1 MADYTVRFLGDD
13 SQLSGTLKNI
23 KGELNSTGQASSKL
37 DQIQQRFNK
46 IINSSAPLKK
56 QLRELTAIMA
66 KMNLDNMI
74 DNDLFVTMTAKA
86 AEMKDALGDASQA
99 IRLMSSDT
107 AKLDAT
113 IEGFQV
119 LAGAAG
125 VVTGVMGILGTE
137 NERLQQAML
146 KVQSVISVMNGVQQ
160 IANALN
166 KDSILM
172 LRLKALQQEINNA
185 LTATSTS
192 ETAKNTA
199 STIVNTVA
207 GVANT
212 AATKKGTIA
221 QKAWNVTKAI
231 SKALL
236 GDFTGLLIVGAGALL
251 TYALATGDS
260 TEETDKQA
268 EATKKAAAANDDYII
283 KARAIKQL
291 NDDITKALSE
301 VTSSVA
307 KEKNQINALT
317 SIIHSNTATLDQKKR
332 AINELCSI
340 IPSYTATIDDEG
352 TVHDN
357 ATTAIEDHINA
368 LDDLQR
374 AMAAYKTGE
383 KIQQALA
390 DASFKKYQA
399 DQEVKETQGK
409 VGRTKKKLGKLYSTT
424 PPPLSGNPTHDAQ
437 RRTPQRIQNEKQ
449 AEVERKS
456 LKVQKKALES
466 AEKKQKIADEELKV
480 AQKASNVYDKWKITQ
495 GSSKARSAVAE
506 SNGDFNKAADIV
518 FNRNNP
524 KPTTGGRNKTGGRT
538 TGGRVNKTTP
548 VNTVET
554 PSEQLQKAIN
564 EANNKVKFLK
574 LQLDNN
580 IINQEQYNSKYLE
593 VQKTLLSAYEKNAE
607 ATGKISE
614 AYKKQLDTVN
624 KLIQEEE
631 KNKYNNLKENISA
644 EYTKLAQDRNK
655 GLISETEYQDKLLDL
670 NEDYASALKDYVDK
684 FPEAKKALETIVK
697 ESNKIKVSD
706 KINEITKPSTKSV
719 SLAERYKTYTPKEQ
733 RQNKIDTNVS
743 RYDELSGQISQLKEL
758 QNQVGKNTEAWQQY
772 AKAIKGIESEQ
783 SKIVNETDQ
792 LVNDSKYEDIID
804 KVKKYKKELISV
816 SYSSLKSG
824 LSDINNI
831 YSSFANLSDNL
842 DRANNG
848 FEKFMVIMNSA
859 FSVIDSVVGIIN
871 GVSSVISIIQG
882 IAGANNALSVSSAAT
897 AGALGSQ
904 TASIV
909 AQEAAGA
916 AKIASDTA
924 QIATTKALTAAL
936 LEQAAAGFF
945 AAHAYIPFAGFG
957 IGAGFA
963 SSAAA
968 LVKSLGAAALLA
980 DGGIIEGSSY
990 HGDRIIAG
998 LNAGEMVLNRKQQA
1012 NLFRALDNGI
1022 SSNVG
1027 GGKVEFEIKGSTL
1040 KGVLKNYDNKM
1051 NKVR

>member
-37 DQIQQRFNK
+37 DQIQQRFNR

-56 QLRELTAIMA
+56 QLRDLTALMA
-66 KMNLDNMI
+66 KMNLDNMV
-74 DNDLFVTMTAKA
+74 DNDVFVTMTAKA

-125 VVTGVMGILGTE
+125 VVTGVMGTLGTE

-199 STIVNTVA
+199 STIVNTAA
-207 GVANT
+207 GVANNS
-212 AATKKGTIA
+212 ATKKGTIA

-236 GDFTGLLIVGAGALL
+236 GDFTGLLIVGAGTLL
-251 TYALATGDS
+251 TYALATGTS

-268 EATKKAAAANDDYII
+268 EATKKAKEATDEFAKAVANGSS
-283 KARAIKQL
+283 KQIAQIETL
-291 NDDITKALSE
+291 T
-301 VTSSVA
+301 TQYSS
-307 KEKNQINALT
+307 LHT
-317 SIIHSNTATLDQKKR
+317 
-332 AINELCSI
+332 
-340 IPSYTATIDDEG
+340 
-352 TVHDN
+352 
-357 ATTAIEDHINA
+357 
-368 LDDLQR
+368 
-374 AMAAYKTGE
+374 
-383 KIQQALA
+383 
-390 DASFKKYQA
+390 
-399 DQEVKETQGK
+399 
-409 VGRTKKKLGKLYSTT
+409 
-424 PPPLSGNPTHDAQ
+424 
-437 RRTPQRIQNEKQ
+437 
-449 AEVERKS
+449 EVERNDFINKHRKEIENLVGATDDLRGSWDKFVKDKDKIVAALTEIAIANAYQAQIEKVVSEYIEKRYKMTSGQVHYRKWEQGDVVSEDKVKELGLVEGVDYRKGGMNWRGEKLNLLEAPGVERANSFEIAKSRKGLQNAVDALDKGIQARVSGMVVEMQNHQDKAKS
-456 LKVQKKALES
+456 LYPKLP
-466 AEKKQKIADEELKV
+466 
-480 AQKASNVYDKWKITQ
+480 SN
-495 GSSKARSAVAE
+495 
-506 SNGDFNKAADIV
+506 
-518 FNRNNP
+518 NN
-524 KPTTGGRNKTGGRT
+524 TTTGGGRTGGRNRT
-538 TGGRVNKTTP
+538 SGTNKTTP

-554 PSEQLQKAIN
+554 PSEKLQKAIN
-564 EANNKVKFLK
+564 EADNKVKFLQ

-593 VQKTLLSAYEKNAE
+593 VQKTLLSAYEQNAQ

-670 NEDYASALKDYVDK
+670 NETYASALKDYVDTI
-684 FPEAKKALETIVK
+684 PEAKKALETIVK

-706 KINEITKPSTKSV
+706 KINKITKPYTKSV

-772 AKAIKGIESEQ
+772 AEAIKGIESEQ
-783 SKIVNETDQ
+783 SKIVNETDS
-792 LVNDSKYEDIID
+792 LVNDSKYEDLID
-804 KVKKYKKELISV
+804 QVKKYKKELISV

-831 YSSFANLSDNL
+831 YSSFADLSDNL

-897 AGALGSQ
+897 AGALGAQ

-916 AKIASDTA
+916 TKMASDVA

-980 DGGIIEGSSY
+980 DGGVVGGNSY
-990 HGDRIIAG
+990 HGDTIIAG

-1022 SSNVG
+1022 SSNAG

>member
-37 DQIQQRFNK
+37 DQIQQRFNR

-56 QLRELTAIMA
+56 QLRDLTALMA
-66 KMNLDNMI
+66 KMNLDNMV
-74 DNDLFVTMTAKA
+74 DNDVFVTMTAKA

-119 LAGAAG
+119 LAGAVG
-125 VVTGVMGILGTE
+125 VVTGVMGTLGTE

-172 LRLKALQQEINNA
+172 LRLKQLWQTANNA
-185 LTATSTS
+185 ATIKSTA
-192 ETAKNTA
+192 ETVKNTA
-199 STIVNTVA
+199 ATTANTVA
-207 GVANT
+207 GVANNT
-212 AATKKGTIA
+212 ATKIGTVT
-221 QKAWNVTKAI
+221 QNAWNVAKAVA
-231 SKALL
+231 KALV
-236 GDFTGLLIVGAGALL
+236 GDFTGLLLVGAGTLL
-251 TYALATGDS
+251 TYALATGTS

-268 EATKKAAAANDDYII
+268 KATKKAKEATDEFAKAVANGSS
-283 KARAIKQL
+283 KQIAQIETL
-291 NDDITKALSE
+291 T
-301 VTSSVA
+301 TQYSS
-307 KEKNQINALT
+307 LHT
-317 SIIHSNTATLDQKKR
+317 
-332 AINELCSI
+332 
-340 IPSYTATIDDEG
+340 
-352 TVHDN
+352 
-357 ATTAIEDHINA
+357 
-368 LDDLQR
+368 
-374 AMAAYKTGE
+374 
-383 KIQQALA
+383 
-390 DASFKKYQA
+390 
-399 DQEVKETQGK
+399 
-409 VGRTKKKLGKLYSTT
+409 
-424 PPPLSGNPTHDAQ
+424 
-437 RRTPQRIQNEKQ
+437 
-449 AEVERKS
+449 EVERNDFINKHRKEIENLVGATDDLRGSWDKFVKNKDRIIEALTEIAIANAYQAQIEKVVSEYIEKRYKMTSGQVHYREWKQGDVVSEDKVKELGLVEGVDYRKGGMNWRGEKLNLLEAPGVERANSFEIAKSRKGIQNAVDALDKGIQARVSGMVVEMQNHQNKAKS
-456 LKVQKKALES
+456 LYPKLP
-466 AEKKQKIADEELKV
+466 
-480 AQKASNVYDKWKITQ
+480 SN
-495 GSSKARSAVAE
+495 
-506 SNGDFNKAADIV
+506 
-518 FNRNNP
+518 NN
-524 KPTTGGRNKTGGRT
+524 TTTGGGRTGGRNRT
-538 TGGRVNKTTP
+538 SGTNKTTT
-548 VNTVET
+548 VDTVET
-554 PSEQLQKAIN
+554 PSEKLQKAIN
-564 EANNKVKFLK
+564 EADNKVKFLQ

-593 VQKTLLSAYEKNAE
+593 VQKTLLSAYEQNAQ

-631 KNKYNNLKENISA
+631 KNKYNNLNENISA

-670 NEDYASALKDYVDK
+670 NETYASALKDYVDK

-706 KINEITKPSTKSV
+706 KINEITKPYTKSV
-719 SLAERYKTYTPKEQ
+719 SLADRYKTPTQKEL
-733 RQNKIDTNVS
+733 RQSKIDTNVS

-772 AKAIKGIESEQ
+772 AEAIKGIESEQ
-783 SKIVNETDQ
+783 SKIVNETDS
-792 LVNDSKYEDIID
+792 LVNDSKYEDLID
-804 KVKKYKKELISV
+804 QVKKYKKELISV

-831 YSSFANLSDNL
+831 YSSFADLSDNL

-882 IAGANNALSVSSAAT
+882 ITGANNALSVSSAAT
-897 AGALGSQ
+897 AGALGAQ

-916 AKIASDTA
+916 TKMASDVA

-980 DGGIIEGSSY
+980 DGGVVGGNSY
-990 HGDRIIAG
+990 HGDTIIAG

-1022 SSNVG
+1022 SSNAG

>member
-23 KGELNSTGQASSKL
+23 KGELNSTGQASSQL
-37 DQIQQRFNK
+37 DQIQQRFNR

-56 QLRELTAIMA
+56 QLRDLTALMA

-74 DNDLFVTMTAKA
+74 DNDVFVTMTAKA

-119 LAGAAG
+119 LAGVAG
-125 VVTGVMGILGTE
+125 VVTGVMGTLGTE

-172 LRLKALQQEINNA
+172 LRLKALQQKINNE

-199 STIVNTVA
+199 STTVNTA
-207 GVANT
+207 ASVANNV
-212 AATKKGTIA
+212 ATKKGTIA

-251 TYALATGDS
+251 TYALTTGDS
-260 TEETDKQA
+260 TKETDKQA
-268 EATKKAAAANDDYII
+268 EATK
-283 KARAIKQL
+283 R
-291 NDDITKALSE
+291 
-301 VTSSVA
+301 A
-307 KEKNQINALT
+307 KEATDEFAKTVANGSSKQIAQIETLT
-317 SIIHSNTATLDQKKR
+317 TQYSNLHT
-332 AINELCSI
+332 
-340 IPSYTATIDDEG
+340 
-352 TVHDN
+352 
-357 ATTAIEDHINA
+357 
-368 LDDLQR
+368 
-374 AMAAYKTGE
+374 
-383 KIQQALA
+383 
-390 DASFKKYQA
+390 
-399 DQEVKETQGK
+399 
-409 VGRTKKKLGKLYSTT
+409 
-424 PPPLSGNPTHDAQ
+424 
-437 RRTPQRIQNEKQ
+437 
-449 AEVERKS
+449 EVERDDFINKHRKEIENLVGATDDLKGSWENFVKYKDKIVEALTEIAIANAYQAQIEKVVSEYIEKRYKMLNGKVHYREWKQGDVVSDEKVKELGLVEGVDYRKGGMNWRGERLNLLEASGVGRANSFEIAKS
-456 LKVQKKALES
+456 RKGRQNAVDALDKGIQARVRGMVHEM
-466 AEKKQKIADEELKV
+466 QTHQNNADSIYSTIPL
-480 AQKASNVYDKWKITQ
+480 
-495 GSSKARSAVAE
+495 
-506 SNGDFNKAADIV
+506 
-518 FNRNNP
+518 NNNT
-524 KPTTGGRNKTGGRT
+524 TTGGGRT
-538 TGGRVNKTTP
+538 GGGRVNKTGRKNKTTT

-554 PSEQLQKAIN
+554 PSKQLQAAIN
-564 EANNKVKFLK
+564 EANNKVKFLQ

-593 VQKTLLSAYEKNAE
+593 VQKTLLSAYEKNAQ

-614 AYKKQLDTVN
+614 GYKKQLDLVNTTTN
-624 KLIQEEE
+624 KLEQQEER
-631 KNKYNNLKENISA
+631 KKYINLDENISA
-644 EYTKLAQDRNK
+644 EYTRLAQDRNK
-655 GLISETEYQDKLLDL
+655 GLISETEYQNKLLDL
-670 NEDYASALKDYVDK
+670 YETYASSLKDYVDTI
-684 FPEAKKALETIVK
+684 PEAKEALESITKKI
-697 ESNKIKVSD
+697 NKIEVSS
-706 KINEITKPSTKSV
+706 KINEITKPNTKSV

-743 RYDELSGQISQLKEL
+743 RYDELSDQISQLKEL
-758 QNQVGKNTEAWQQY
+758 QNQVGKNTEAWQKY
-772 AKAIKGIESEQ
+772 AEAIKGIESEQ
-783 SKIVNETDQ
+783 SKIVHETDS
-792 LVNDSKYEDIID
+792 LVNDSKYEDLID
-804 KVKKYKKELISV
+804 QVKKYKKELISV
-816 SYSSLKSG
+816 SYSSLKNG

-882 IAGANNALSVSSAAT
+882 ITGANNALSVSSAAT
-897 AGALGSQ
+897 AGALGAQ

-916 AKIASDTA
+916 TKMASDVA

-968 LVKSLGAAALLA
+968 LVKSLGAATLLA

-990 HGDRIIAG
+990 HGDRIVAG

-1022 SSNVG
+1022 ASNAG

>member
-1 MADYTVRFLGDD
+1 MKDYVVNITGKDN
-13 SQLSGTLKNI
+13 LSATLKGI
-23 KGELNSTGQASSKL
+23 KQELKNVAGSATAIDDIRMKFEQVTNSSKPLKTQLRQLKDLMGQMKSKGLDSTYAEDFKQIEAAAGKTRKQMNQVNKAIGRAASLTPVL
-37 DQIQQRFNK
+37 DQMGTAFNG
-46 IINSSAPLKK
+46 L
-56 QLRELTAIMA
+56 
-66 KMNLDNMI
+66 
-74 DNDLFVTMTAKA
+74 
-86 AEMKDALGDASQA
+86 
-99 IRLMSSDT
+99 
-107 AKLDAT
+107 
-113 IEGFQV
+113 
-119 LAGAAG
+119 GAAANIASG
-125 VVTGVMGILGTE
+125 AMGLFGSE
-137 NERLQQAML
+137 NEDAQKVML
-146 KVQSVISVMNGVQQ
+146 KVQSIVAAGMGFSQLIP
-160 IANALN
+160 A
-166 KDSILM
+166 
-172 LRLKALQQEINNA
+172 LKAAKMAQLGFNRVLKNNPY
-185 LTATSTS
+185 
-192 ETAKNTA
+192 
-199 STIVNTVA
+199 I
-207 GVANT
+207 
-212 AATKKGTIA
+212 I
-221 QKAWNVTKAI
+221 AI
-231 SKALL
+231 SA
-236 GDFTGLLIVGAGALL
+236 II
-251 TYALATGDS
+251 ALATAIYKVVS
-260 TEETDKQA
+260 
-268 EATKKAAAANDDYII
+268 ATNKAAAANDDYII
-283 KARAIKQL
+283 KAKATKQL
-291 NDDITKALSE
+291 NDDITKAHSE

-332 AINELCSI
+332 AINELRSI
-340 IPSYTATIDDEG
+340 IPSYNATIDAEG

-374 AMAAYKTGE
+374 AMTAYKTGE
-383 KIQQALA
+383 KIQQALS
-390 DASFKKYQA
+390 DASFKKYNA

-409 VGRTKKKLGKLYSTT
+409 VGRTKKKLKGLYSTT
-424 PPPLSGNPTHDAQ
+424 PPPLSGNPTYDAK

-449 AEVERKS
+449 AEIERES

-466 AEKKQKIADEELKV
+466 AENKQKIAEQELKV
-480 AQKASNVYDKWKITQ
+480 AQKASNRYNNWKTTQ
-495 GSSKARSAVAE
+495 GSIKAQVAVANN
-506 SNGDFNKAADIV
+506 NGDFNAAANEY
-518 FNRNNP
+518 FKRPNKN
-524 KPTTGGRNKTGGRT
+524 KPTTGGGRT
-538 TGGRVNKTTP
+538 GGGRVNKTTP

-564 EANNKVKFLK
+564 EADNKVKFLK
-574 LQLDNN
+574 LQLDHN

-593 VQKTLLSAYEKNAE
+593 VQKNLLGAYEKHAQS
-607 ATGKISE
+607 TGKISD
-614 AYKKQLDTVN
+614 AYKKQFDLVNTETN
-624 KLIQEEE
+624 KLEQQEE

-655 GLISETEYQDKLLDL
+655 GLISETEYQNKLLDL
-670 NEDYASALKDYVDK
+670 NETYASSLKEYVDTI
-684 FPEAKKALETIVK
+684 PEAKEALETIVK

-772 AKAIKGIESEQ
+772 AAAIKGIESEQ
-783 SKIVNETDQ
+783 SKIANETDS
-792 LVNDSKYEDIID
+792 LVNDSKYEDLID
-804 KVKKYKKELISV
+804 QVKKYKKELISV

-897 AGALGSQ
+897 AGALGAQ
-904 TASIV
+904 TASII
-909 AQEAAGA
+909 AQETAGA
-916 AKIASDTA
+916 TKMASDVA

-968 LVKSLGAAALLA
+968 LVKSLGAATLLA
-980 DGGIIEGSSY
+980 DGGVVGGNSY
-990 HGDRIIAG
+990 HGDTIIAG

-1027 GGKVEFEIKGSTL
+1027 GKVEFEIKGSTL

>member
-1 MADYTVRFLGDD
+1 MKDYIVNITGKDN
-13 SQLSGTLKNI
+13 LSATLKGI
-23 KGELNSTGQASSKL
+23 KQELKNVAGSATAIDDIRRKFEQVTNSSKPLKTQLRQLKDLMGQMKSKGLDSTYAEDFKQIEAAAGKTRKQMNQVNKAIGRAASLTPVL
-37 DQIQQRFNK
+37 DQMGVAFNG
-46 IINSSAPLKK
+46 L
-56 QLRELTAIMA
+56 
-66 KMNLDNMI
+66 
-74 DNDLFVTMTAKA
+74 
-86 AEMKDALGDASQA
+86 
-99 IRLMSSDT
+99 
-107 AKLDAT
+107 
-113 IEGFQV
+113 
-119 LAGAAG
+119 GAAANIASG
-125 VVTGVMGILGTE
+125 AMGLFGSE
-137 NERLQQAML
+137 NEDAQKAML
-146 KVQSVISVMNGVQQ
+146 KVQSIVAAGMGFSQLIP
-160 IANALN
+160 A
-166 KDSILM
+166 
-172 LRLKALQQEINNA
+172 LKAAKMAQLGFNRVLKNNPY
-185 LTATSTS
+185 
-192 ETAKNTA
+192 
-199 STIVNTVA
+199 I
-207 GVANT
+207 
-212 AATKKGTIA
+212 I
-221 QKAWNVTKAI
+221 AI
-231 SKALL
+231 SA
-236 GDFTGLLIVGAGALL
+236 II
-251 TYALATGDS
+251 ALATAIYKVVS
-260 TEETDKQA
+260 
-268 EATKKAAAANDDYII
+268 ATNKAAAANDDYII
-283 KARAIKQL
+283 KARATKQL
-291 NDDITKALSE
+291 NDDITKAHSE

-332 AINELCSI
+332 AINELRSI
-340 IPSYTATIDDEG
+340 IPSYNATINAEG

-357 ATTAIEDHINA
+357 ATTSIEDHIRA

-424 PPPLSGNPTHDAQ
+424 PPPLSGNPTYDAQ
-437 RRTPQRIQNEKQ
+437 RRTPKRIKNEKQ
-449 AEVERKS
+449 AVVERES

-466 AEKKQKIADEELKV
+466 AENKQKIAEEELKV
-480 AQKASNVYDKWKITQ
+480 AQKASNRYDKWKKTQ
-495 GSSKARSAVAE
+495 GSPKAQFAVAE
-506 SNGDFNKAADIV
+506 SGGDFNKASDIV
-518 FNRNNP
+518 FDRTSTT
-524 KPTTGGRNKTGGRT
+524 KPTTGGGRT

-554 PSEQLQKAIN
+554 PSKQLQAAIN
-564 EANNKVKFLK
+564 AANNKVKFLQ

-580 IINQEQYNSKYLE
+580 IINQKQYNSEYLE
-593 VQKTLLSAYEKNAE
+593 VQKTLLSAYEQNAQ

-631 KNKYNNLKENISA
+631 KNKYNNLNENISA

-655 GLISETEYQDKLLDL
+655 GLISETEYQNKLLDL
-670 NEDYASALKDYVDK
+670 YETYASSLKEYVDTI
-684 FPEAKKALETIVK
+684 PAAKEALERITKKI
-697 ESNKIKVSD
+697 NKIEVSS
-706 KINEITKPSTKSV
+706 KINEITKPYTKSV

-772 AKAIKGIESEQ
+772 AEAIKGIESEQ
-783 SKIVNETDQ
+783 SKIVNETDS
-792 LVNDSKYEDIID
+792 LVNDSKYEDLID
-804 KVKKYKKELISV
+804 QVKKYKKELISV

-831 YSSFANLSDNL
+831 YSSFADLSDNL

-882 IAGANNALSVSSAAT
+882 ITGANNALSVSSAAT
-897 AGALGSQ
+897 AGALGAQ

-916 AKIASDTA
+916 TKMASDVA

-980 DGGIIEGSSY
+980 DGGVVGGNSY
-990 HGDRIIAG
+990 HGDTIIAG

-1022 SSNVG
+1022 ASNAG

>member
-37 DQIQQRFNK
+37 DQIQQRFNR

-56 QLRELTAIMA
+56 QLRDLTALMA
-66 KMNLDNMI
+66 KMNLDNMV
-74 DNDLFVTMTAKA
+74 DNDVFVTMTAKA

-125 VVTGVMGILGTE
+125 VVTGVMGTLGTE

-160 IANALN
+160 IANSLN

-172 LRLKALQQEINNA
+172 LRLKQLWQTANNA
-185 LTATSTS
+185 ATIKSTA
-192 ETAKNTA
+192 ETVKNTA
-199 STIVNTVA
+199 ATTANTVA
-207 GVANT
+207 GVANNT
-212 AATKKGTIA
+212 ATKIGTVT
-221 QKAWNVTKAI
+221 QNAWNVAKAVA
-231 SKALL
+231 KALV
-236 GDFTGLLIVGAGALL
+236 GDFTGLLLVGAGTLL
-251 TYALATGDS
+251 TYALATGTS

-268 EATKKAAAANDDYII
+268 EATKKAKEATDEFAKAVANGSSKQI
-283 KARAIKQL
+283 ARIE
-291 NDDITKALSE
+291 T
-301 VTSSVA
+301 
-307 KEKNQINALT
+307 LT
-317 SIIHSNTATLDQKKR
+317 TQYSNLHT
-332 AINELCSI
+332 
-340 IPSYTATIDDEG
+340 
-352 TVHDN
+352 
-357 ATTAIEDHINA
+357 
-368 LDDLQR
+368 
-374 AMAAYKTGE
+374 
-383 KIQQALA
+383 
-390 DASFKKYQA
+390 
-399 DQEVKETQGK
+399 
-409 VGRTKKKLGKLYSTT
+409 
-424 PPPLSGNPTHDAQ
+424 
-437 RRTPQRIQNEKQ
+437 
-449 AEVERKS
+449 EVERNDFINKHRKEIENLVGATDDLRGSWDKFVKDKDKIVAALTEIAIANAYQAQIEKVVSEYIEKRYKMTSGQVHYRKWEQGDVVSEDKVKELGLVEGVDYKKGGMNWRGEKLNLLEAPGVARANSFEIAKS
-456 LKVQKKALES
+456 RKGLQNAVDALDKGIQARVNGLVVEMQKHQDNADSLYP
-466 AEKKQKIADEELKV
+466 KIP
-480 AQKASNVYDKWKITQ
+480 SN
-495 GSSKARSAVAE
+495 
-506 SNGDFNKAADIV
+506 
-518 FNRNNP
+518 NN
-524 KPTTGGRNKTGGRT
+524 TTTGGGRTGGRNRT
-538 TGGRVNKTTP
+538 SGTNKTTT
-548 VNTVET
+548 VYTVET
-554 PSEQLQKAIN
+554 PSEKLQKAIN
-564 EANNKVKFLK
+564 EADNKVKFLQ

-593 VQKTLLSAYEKNAE
+593 VQKTLLSAYEQNAQ

-614 AYKKQLDTVN
+614 GYKKQLDLVNTATN
-624 KLIQEEE
+624 KLEQQEER
-631 KNKYNNLKENISA
+631 KKYTNLDENISA

-670 NEDYASALKDYVDK
+670 NEIYASALKDYVDTI
-684 FPEAKKALETIVK
+684 PEAKKALETIVK

-706 KINEITKPSTKSV
+706 KINKITKPSTKSV

-772 AKAIKGIESEQ
+772 AEAIKGIESEQ
-783 SKIVNETDQ
+783 SKIVNETDS
-792 LVNDSKYEDIID
+792 LVNDSKYEDLID
-804 KVKKYKKELISV
+804 QVKKYKKELISV

-831 YSSFANLSDNL
+831 YSSFADLSDNL

-897 AGALGSQ
+897 AGALGAQ

-916 AKIASDTA
+916 TKMASDVA

-980 DGGIIEGSSY
+980 DGGVVGGNSY
-990 HGDRIIAG
+990 HGDTIIAG

-1022 SSNVG
+1022 SSNAG

>member
-13 SQLSGTLKNI
+13 KQLSGTLKNI

-37 DQIQQRFNK
+37 DQIQQRFNR

-56 QLRELTAIMA
+56 QLRDLTALMA
-66 KMNLDNMI
+66 KMNLDNMV
-74 DNDLFVTMTAKA
+74 DNDVFVTMTAKA

-125 VVTGVMGILGTE
+125 VVTGVMGTLGTE

-199 STIVNTVA
+199 ATTANTVA
-207 GVANT
+207 GVANNT
-212 AATKKGTIA
+212 ATKKGTIA
-221 QKAWNVTKAI
+221 QKAWNVVKAI

-236 GDFTGLLIVGAGALL
+236 DDITGLLIIGTGNKLP
-251 TYALATGDS
+251 YGLATGTS

-268 EATKKAAAANDDYII
+268 EATKKAKEATDEFAKAVANGSS
-283 KARAIKQL
+283 KQIAQIETL
-291 NDDITKALSE
+291 T
-301 VTSSVA
+301 TQYSS
-307 KEKNQINALT
+307 LHT
-317 SIIHSNTATLDQKKR
+317 
-332 AINELCSI
+332 
-340 IPSYTATIDDEG
+340 
-352 TVHDN
+352 
-357 ATTAIEDHINA
+357 
-368 LDDLQR
+368 
-374 AMAAYKTGE
+374 
-383 KIQQALA
+383 
-390 DASFKKYQA
+390 
-399 DQEVKETQGK
+399 
-409 VGRTKKKLGKLYSTT
+409 
-424 PPPLSGNPTHDAQ
+424 
-437 RRTPQRIQNEKQ
+437 
-449 AEVERKS
+449 EVERNDFINKHRKEIENLVGATDDLRGSWDKFVKDKDKIVAALTEIAIANAYQAQIEKVVSEYIEKRYKMTSGQVHYRKWEQGDVVSEDKVKELGLIEGVDYRKGGMNWRGEKLNLLEAPGVERVNSSEIAKSRKGVQNAVDALDKGIQARVSGMVVEMQKHQDNAKS
-456 LKVQKKALES
+456 LYPR
-466 AEKKQKIADEELKV
+466 IP
-480 AQKASNVYDKWKITQ
+480 SN
-495 GSSKARSAVAE
+495 
-506 SNGDFNKAADIV
+506 
-518 FNRNNP
+518 NN
-524 KPTTGGRNKTGGRT
+524 TTTGGGRTGGRNRT
-538 TGGRVNKTTP
+538 SGTNKTTP

-554 PSEQLQKAIN
+554 PSEKLQKAIN
-564 EANNKVKFLK
+564 EADNKVKFLQ

-593 VQKTLLSAYEKNAE
+593 VQKTLLSAYEQNAQ

-614 AYKKQLDTVN
+614 AYKKQLDLVN
-624 KLIQEEE
+624 TTTNELEQYEER
-631 KNKYNNLKENISA
+631 KKYTNLDENISA

-655 GLISETEYQDKLLDL
+655 GLISETEYQNKLLDL
-670 NEDYASALKDYVDK
+670 NEIYASALKDYVDTI
-684 FPEAKKALETIVK
+684 PEAKKALETIVK

-706 KINEITKPSTKSV
+706 KINKITKPSTKSV

-772 AKAIKGIESEQ
+772 AEAIKGIESEQ
-783 SKIVNETDQ
+783 SKIVNETDS
-792 LVNDSKYEDIID
+792 LVNDSKYEDLID
-804 KVKKYKKELISV
+804 QVKKYKKELISV

-831 YSSFANLSDNL
+831 YSSFADLSDNL

-897 AGALGSQ
+897 AGALGAQ

-916 AKIASDTA
+916 TKMASDVA

-980 DGGIIEGSSY
+980 DGGVVGGNSY
-990 HGDRIIAG
+990 HGDTIIAG

-1022 SSNVG
+1022 SSNA

>member
-37 DQIQQRFNK
+37 DQIQQRFNR

-56 QLRELTAIMA
+56 QLRDLTALMA
-66 KMNLDNMI
+66 KMNLDNMV
-74 DNDLFVTMTAKA
+74 DNDVFVTMTAKA

-125 VVTGVMGILGTE
+125 VVTGVMGTLGTE

-172 LRLKALQQEINNA
+172 LRLKQLWQTANNA
-185 LTATSTS
+185 ATIESTA
-192 ETAKNTA
+192 ETVKNTA
-199 STIVNTVA
+199 ATTVNTAA
-207 GVANT
+207 GVANNS
-212 AATKKGTIA
+212 ATKKGTIA
-221 QKAWNVTKAI
+221 QKAWNVVKAI

-236 GDFTGLLIVGAGALL
+236 GDFTGLLIVGAGTLL
-251 TYALATGDS
+251 TYALATGTS

-268 EATKKAAAANDDYII
+268 EATKKAKEATDEFAKAVANGSS
-283 KARAIKQL
+283 KQIAQIETL
-291 NDDITKALSE
+291 T
-301 VTSSVA
+301 TQYSS
-307 KEKNQINALT
+307 LHT
-317 SIIHSNTATLDQKKR
+317 
-332 AINELCSI
+332 
-340 IPSYTATIDDEG
+340 
-352 TVHDN
+352 
-357 ATTAIEDHINA
+357 
-368 LDDLQR
+368 
-374 AMAAYKTGE
+374 
-383 KIQQALA
+383 
-390 DASFKKYQA
+390 
-399 DQEVKETQGK
+399 
-409 VGRTKKKLGKLYSTT
+409 
-424 PPPLSGNPTHDAQ
+424 
-437 RRTPQRIQNEKQ
+437 
-449 AEVERKS
+449 EVERNDFINKHRKEIENLVGATDDLRGSWDKFVKDKDKIVGALTEIAIANAYQAQIEKVVSEYIEKRYKMTSGKVHYRKWEQGDVVSDEKVKELGLVEGVDYRKGGMNWRGEKLNLLEAPGVARANSFEIAKSRKGVQNAVDALDKGIQARVSGLLDEIQKHQNNAKS
-456 LKVQKKALES
+456 LYP
-466 AEKKQKIADEELKV
+466 KIP
-480 AQKASNVYDKWKITQ
+480 SN
-495 GSSKARSAVAE
+495 
-506 SNGDFNKAADIV
+506 
-518 FNRNNP
+518 NN
-524 KPTTGGRNKTGGRT
+524 TTTGGGRTGGRNRT
-538 TGGRVNKTTP
+538 SGTNKTTT

-554 PSEQLQKAIN
+554 PSEKLQEAIN
-564 EANNKVKFLK
+564 EADNKVKFLQ

-593 VQKTLLSAYEKNAE
+593 VQKTLLSAYEQNAQ

-614 AYKKQLDTVN
+614 GYKKQLDTVN

-670 NEDYASALKDYVDK
+670 NETYASALKDYVDK

-706 KINEITKPSTKSV
+706 KINKITKPYTKSV

-772 AKAIKGIESEQ
+772 AEAIKGIESEQ
-783 SKIVNETDQ
+783 SKIVNETDS
-792 LVNDSKYEDIID
+792 LVNDSKYEDLID
-804 KVKKYKKELISV
+804 QVKKYKKELISV

-831 YSSFANLSDNL
+831 YSSFADLSDNL

-897 AGALGSQ
+897 AGALGAQ

-916 AKIASDTA
+916 TKMASDVA

-968 LVKSLGAAALLA
+968 LVKSLGAATLLA
-980 DGGIIEGSSY
+980 DGGVVGGNSY
-990 HGDRIIAG
+990 HGDTIIAG

-1022 SSNVG
+1022 SSNAG

>member
-37 DQIQQRFNK
+37 DQIQQRFNR

-56 QLRELTAIMA
+56 QLRDLTALMA
-66 KMNLDNMI
+66 KMNLDNMV
-74 DNDLFVTMTAKA
+74 DNDVFVTMTAKA

-125 VVTGVMGILGTE
+125 VVTGVMGTLGTE

-172 LRLKALQQEINNA
+172 LQLKQLWQTANNA
-185 LTATSTS
+185 TTIKSTA
-192 ETAKNTA
+192 ETVKNTA
-199 STIVNTVA
+199 ATTANTVA
-207 GVANT
+207 GVANNT
-212 AATKKGTIA
+212 ATKIGTVT
-221 QKAWNVTKAI
+221 QNAWNVAKAVA
-231 SKALL
+231 KALV
-236 GDFTGLLIVGAGALL
+236 GDFTGLLLVGAGTLL
-251 TYALATGDS
+251 TYALATGTS

-268 EATKKAAAANDDYII
+268 EATK
-283 KARAIKQL
+283 R
-291 NDDITKALSE
+291 
-301 VTSSVA
+301 A
-307 KEKNQINALT
+307 KEATDEFAKAVANGSSKQIAQIETLT
-317 SIIHSNTATLDQKKR
+317 
-332 AINELCSI
+332 
-340 IPSYTATIDDEG
+340 
-352 TVHDN
+352 
-357 ATTAIEDHINA
+357 
-368 LDDLQR
+368 
-374 AMAAYKTGE
+374 
-383 KIQQALA
+383 
-390 DASFKKYQA
+390 
-399 DQEVKETQGK
+399 TQ
-409 VGRTKKKLGKLYSTT
+409 YSSLHT
-424 PPPLSGNPTHDAQ
+424 
-437 RRTPQRIQNEKQ
+437 
-449 AEVERKS
+449 EVERNDFINKHRKEIENLVGATDDLRGSWDKFVKDKDKIVEALTEIAIANAYQAQIEKVVSEYIEKRYKLTSGKVKYNKWEQGDVVSEDKVKELGLVEGVDYKKGGMNWRGEKLNLLEAPGVERANSFEIAKSRKGFQNAVDALDKGIQARVSGLVGEVQKHQNKAKS
-456 LKVQKKALES
+456 LYPR
-466 AEKKQKIADEELKV
+466 IP
-480 AQKASNVYDKWKITQ
+480 SN
-495 GSSKARSAVAE
+495 
-506 SNGDFNKAADIV
+506 
-518 FNRNNP
+518 NN
-524 KPTTGGRNKTGGRT
+524 TTTGGGRTGGRNRT
-538 TGGRVNKTTP
+538 SGTNKTTT
-548 VNTVET
+548 VDTVET
-554 PSEQLQKAIN
+554 PSEKLQEAIN
-564 EANNKVKFLK
+564 EADNKVKFLQ

-593 VQKTLLSAYEKNAE
+593 VQKTLLSAYEQNAQ

-631 KNKYNNLKENISA
+631 KNKYNNLNENISA

-670 NEDYASALKDYVDK
+670 NETYASALKDYVDK

-772 AKAIKGIESEQ
+772 AEAIKSIESEQ
-783 SKIVNETDQ
+783 SKIVNETDS
-792 LVNDSKYEDIID
+792 LVNDSKYEDLID
-804 KVKKYKKELISV
+804 QVKKYKKELISV

-831 YSSFANLSDNL
+831 YSSFADLSDNL

-897 AGALGSQ
+897 AGALGAQ

-916 AKIASDTA
+916 TKMASDVA

-968 LVKSLGAAALLA
+968 LVKSLGAATLLA
-980 DGGIIEGSSY
+980 DGGVVGGNSY
-990 HGDRIIAG
+990 HGDTIIAG

-1022 SSNVG
+1022 SSNAG

>member
-37 DQIQQRFNK
+37 DQIQQRFNR

-56 QLRELTAIMA
+56 QLRDLTALMA
-66 KMNLDNMI
+66 KMNLDNMV
-74 DNDLFVTMTAKA
+74 DNDVFVTMTAKA

-125 VVTGVMGILGTE
+125 VVTGVMGTLGTE

-172 LRLKALQQEINNA
+172 LRLKALQQKINNA

-199 STIVNTVA
+199 STIVNTAA
-207 GVANT
+207 GVANNS
-212 AATKKGTIA
+212 ATKKGTIA
-221 QKAWNVTKAI
+221 QKAWNVVKAI

-236 GDFTGLLIVGAGALL
+236 GDFTGLLIVGAGTLL
-251 TYALATGDS
+251 TYALATGTS

-268 EATKKAAAANDDYII
+268 EATKKAKEATDEFAKAVAN
-283 KARAIKQL
+283 
-291 NDDITKALSE
+291 
-301 VTSSVA
+301 
-307 KEKNQINALT
+307 
-317 SIIHSNTATLDQKKR
+317 
-332 AINELCSI
+332 
-340 IPSYTATIDDEG
+340 
-352 TVHDN
+352 
-357 ATTAIEDHINA
+357 
-368 LDDLQR
+368 
-374 AMAAYKTGE
+374 
-383 KIQQALA
+383 
-390 DASFKKYQA
+390 
-399 DQEVKETQGK
+399 
-409 VGRTKKKLGKLYSTT
+409 
-424 PPPLSGNPTHDAQ
+424 
-437 RRTPQRIQNEKQ
+437 
-449 AEVERKS
+449 
-456 LKVQKKALES
+456 
-466 AEKKQKIADEELKV
+466 
-480 AQKASNVYDKWKITQ
+480 
-495 GSSKARSAVAE
+495 GSSKQIAQIETLTTQYSNLHTETERNDFINKHRKEIENLVGATDDLRGSWDKFVKYKDKIVAALTEIAIANAYQAQIEKVVSEYIEKRYKMTSGQVHYRKWEQGDVVSEDKAKELGLVEGVDYRKGGMNWRGEKLNLLEASGVARANSFEIAKSRKGVQNAVDALDKGIQARVNGLVVDMQKHQDNAKSLYPKIP
-506 SNGDFNKAADIV
+506 SN
-518 FNRNNP
+518 NN
-524 KPTTGGRNKTGGRT
+524 TTTGGGRTGGRNRT
-538 TGGRVNKTTP
+538 SGTNKTTT
-548 VNTVET
+548 VDTVET
-554 PSEQLQKAIN
+554 PSEKLQEAIN
-564 EANNKVKFLK
+564 AADNKVKFLQ

-593 VQKTLLSAYEKNAE
+593 VQKTLLSAYEQNAQ

-670 NEDYASALKDYVDK
+670 NETYASALKDYVDK

-706 KINEITKPSTKSV
+706 KINEITKPYTKSV

-772 AKAIKGIESEQ
+772 AEAIKGIESEQ

-792 LVNDSKYEDIID
+792 LVNDSKYEDLID
-804 KVKKYKKELISV
+804 QVKKYKKELISV

-831 YSSFANLSDNL
+831 YSSFADLSDNL

-897 AGALGSQ
+897 AGALGAQ

-916 AKIASDTA
+916 TKMASDIA

-968 LVKSLGAAALLA
+968 LVKSLGAATLLA
-980 DGGIIEGSSY
+980 DGGVVGGNGY
-990 HGDRIIAG
+990 HGDTIIAG

-1022 SSNVG
+1022 SSNAG

>member
-37 DQIQQRFNK
+37 DQIQQRFNR

-56 QLRELTAIMA
+56 QLRDLTALMA
-66 KMNLDNMI
+66 KMNLDNMV
-74 DNDLFVTMTAKA
+74 DNDVFVTMTAKA

-125 VVTGVMGILGTE
+125 VVTGVMGTLGTE

-166 KDSILM
+166 KDNILI
-172 LRLKALQQEINNA
+172 LRLKALQQKINNA

-199 STIVNTVA
+199 STIVNTAA

-212 AATKKGTIA
+212 TSTKKDTIA

-251 TYALATGDS
+251 TYALATSDS
-260 TEETDKQA
+260 TDEEKKSI
-268 EATKKAAAANDDYII
+268 ETKNELS
-283 KARAIKQL
+283 RAI
-291 NDDITKALSE
+291 NDMKSE

-307 KEKNQINALT
+307 SMMGKYYALQKAWESCRTEHQKIEFINKNKDAWKDLGVSLDTVQKTEDFYVKNTPKVTKAIKARAEMMALMG
-317 SIIHSNTATLDQKKR
+317 LLQK
-332 AINELCSI
+332 NYEQYYS
-340 IPSYTATIDDEG
+340 EM
-352 TVHDN
+352 V
-357 ATTAIEDHINA
+357 A
-368 LDDLQR
+368 LDTVEGGGYYHPSKKKAGDKISVAEARKYGIKGYADRDPIYGVGDGNIVLDE
-374 AMAAYKTGE
+374 AGAALYN
-383 KIQQALA
+383 L
-390 DASFKKYQA
+390 KK
-399 DQEVKETQGK
+399 DQE
-409 VGRTKKKLGKLYSTT
+409 LNS
-424 PPPLSGNPTHDAQ
+424 
-437 RRTPQRIQNEKQ
+437 
-449 AEVERKS
+449 KS
-456 LKVQKKALES
+456 LQKREANR
-466 AEKKQKIADEELKV
+466 KKTVNKFNTKNKPILNRLEEL
-480 AQKASNVYDKWKITQ
+480 
-495 GSSKARSAVAE
+495 SK
-506 SNGDFNKAADIV
+506 GDNDLGDDYPDT
-518 FNRNNP
+518 P
-524 KPTTGGRNKTGGRT
+524 KPTTGGSGRT
-538 TGGRVNKTTP
+538 YPTNKNTT
-548 VNTVET
+548 NTIDTANDTLKNAIVEA
-554 PSEQLQKAIN
+554 SNKINFLQA
-564 EANNKVKFLK
+564 
-574 LQLDNN
+574 QLDNN

-593 VQKTLLSAYEKNAE
+593 VQKNLLGAYEKNAQ

-614 AYKKQLDTVN
+614 GYKKQLDTVN

-670 NEDYASALKDYVDK
+670 NETYASALKDYVDK

-706 KINEITKPSTKSV
+706 KINKITKPSTKSV

-733 RQNKIDTNVS
+733 RQSKIDINVEK
-743 RYDELSGQISQLKEL
+743 YDELSGQISQLKEL

-772 AKAIKGIESEQ
+772 AEAIKGIESEQ
-783 SKIVNETDQ
+783 SKIVNETDS
-792 LVNDSKYEDIID
+792 LVNDSKYEDLID
-804 KVKKYKKELISV
+804 QVKKYKKELISV

-831 YSSFANLSDNL
+831 YSSFADLSDNL
-842 DRANNG
+842 DKANNG

-897 AGALGSQ
+897 AGALGAQ

-916 AKIASDTA
+916 TKMASDVA

-968 LVKSLGAAALLA
+968 LVKSLGAATLLA
-980 DGGIIEGSSY
+980 DGGVVGGNSY
-990 HGDRIIAG
+990 HGDTIIAG

-1022 SSNVG
+1022 SSNAG

>member
-37 DQIQQRFNK
+37 DQIQQRFNR

-56 QLRELTAIMA
+56 QLRDLTALMA
-66 KMNLDNMI
+66 QMNLDNMV
-74 DNDLFVTMTAKA
+74 DNDVFVTMTAKA

-125 VVTGVMGILGTE
+125 VVTGVMGTLGTE

-160 IANALN
+160 IANAIN

-192 ETAKNTA
+192 ETVKNTA
-199 STIVNTVA
+199 ATTANTVA
-207 GVANT
+207 GVANNT
-212 AATKKGTIA
+212 ATKKGTIA

-231 SKALL
+231 AKALV

-251 TYALATGDS
+251 TYALATGGS

-268 EATKKAAAANDDYII
+268 EATKKAKEATDEFAKAVANGSS
-283 KARAIKQL
+283 KQIAQIETL
-291 NDDITKALSE
+291 T
-301 VTSSVA
+301 TQYSS
-307 KEKNQINALT
+307 LHT
-317 SIIHSNTATLDQKKR
+317 
-332 AINELCSI
+332 
-340 IPSYTATIDDEG
+340 
-352 TVHDN
+352 
-357 ATTAIEDHINA
+357 
-368 LDDLQR
+368 
-374 AMAAYKTGE
+374 
-383 KIQQALA
+383 
-390 DASFKKYQA
+390 
-399 DQEVKETQGK
+399 
-409 VGRTKKKLGKLYSTT
+409 
-424 PPPLSGNPTHDAQ
+424 
-437 RRTPQRIQNEKQ
+437 
-449 AEVERKS
+449 EVERNDFINKHRKEIENLVGATDDLRGSWDKFVKDKDKIVAALTEIAIANAYQAQIEKVVSEYIEKRYKLTSGKVHYREWEQGDVVSEDKVKELRLIEGVDYKKGGMNWRGERLNLLEAPGVSRANQAEFAKS
-456 LKVQKKALES
+456 RKGIQNAVDALDKGIQARVSGMVVEMQKHQKKAKSLYP
-466 AEKKQKIADEELKV
+466 KLP
-480 AQKASNVYDKWKITQ
+480 SN
-495 GSSKARSAVAE
+495 
-506 SNGDFNKAADIV
+506 
-518 FNRNNP
+518 NN
-524 KPTTGGRNKTGGRT
+524 TTTGGGRTGGRNRT
-538 TGGRVNKTTP
+538 SGTNKTTT

-554 PSEQLQKAIN
+554 PSEKLQKAIN
-564 EANNKVKFLK
+564 EADNKVKFLQ

-593 VQKTLLSAYEKNAE
+593 VQKTLLSAYEQNAQ

-614 AYKKQLDTVN
+614 GYKKQLDLVNTATN
-624 KLIQEEE
+624 KLEQYEER
-631 KNKYNNLKENISA
+631 KNYTNLDENISA

-670 NEDYASALKDYVDK
+670 NETYASALKEYVDTI
-684 FPEAKKALETIVK
+684 PAAKEALETIVK

-706 KINEITKPSTKSV
+706 KINKITKPSTKSV

-772 AKAIKGIESEQ
+772 AEAIKGIESEQ
-783 SKIVNETDQ
+783 SKIVNETDS
-792 LVNDSKYEDIID
+792 LVNDSKYEDLID
-804 KVKKYKKELISV
+804 QVKKYKKELISV

-831 YSSFANLSDNL
+831 YSSFADLSDNL

-882 IAGANNALSVSSAAT
+882 IASANNALSVSSAAT
-897 AGALGSQ
+897 AGALGAQ

-909 AQEAAGA
+909 AQETAGA
-916 AKIASDTA
+916 TKMASDVA

-980 DGGIIEGSSY
+980 DGGVVGGNSY
-990 HGDRIIAG
+990 HGDTIIAG

-1022 SSNVG
+1022 SSNAG

>member
-56 QLRELTAIMA
+56 QLRDLTAIMA
-66 KMNLDNMI
+66 KMNLDNMV
-74 DNDLFVTMTAKA
+74 DNDVFVAMTAKA

-125 VVTGVMGILGTE
+125 VVTGVMGTLGTE

-160 IANALN
+160 IANSLN

-172 LRLKALQQEINNA
+172 LRLKALQQKINNA

-199 STIVNTVA
+199 STIVNTAA
-207 GVANT
+207 GVANNN
-212 AATKKGTIA
+212 ATKKGTIA

-231 SKALL
+231 AKALV

-251 TYALATGDS
+251 TYALTTSNS

-268 EATKKAAAANDDYII
+268 EATK
-283 KARAIKQL
+283 R
-291 NDDITKALSE
+291 
-301 VTSSVA
+301 A
-307 KEKNQINALT
+307 KEATDEFAKAVANGSSKQIAQIETLTTQYSSLHTEVERNDFINKHREEIENLVGATDDLKGSWENFVRYKDKIVEALT
-317 SIIHSNTATLDQKKR
+317 EIAIANAYQAQIEKVVSEYIEQRYKLTSGKVRFREWKQGDVVSEDKVKELRLVEGVDYRKGGMNWRGEKLNLLTSAGVATANTHELSKSNKGRQDA
-332 AINELCSI
+332 
-340 IPSYTATIDDEG
+340 
-352 TVHDN
+352 
-357 ATTAIEDHINA
+357 INA
-368 LDDLQR
+368 LDKGIQARVSGLVYEMQR
-374 AMAAYKTGE
+374 H
-383 KIQQALA
+383 Q
-390 DASFKKYQA
+390 KK
-399 DQEVKETQGK
+399 G
-409 VGRTKKKLGKLYSTT
+409 
-424 PPPLSGNPTHDAQ
+424 
-437 RRTPQRIQNEKQ
+437 
-449 AEVERKS
+449 KS
-456 LKVQKKALES
+456 LYPTLPP
-466 AEKKQKIADEELKV
+466 
-480 AQKASNVYDKWKITQ
+480 
-495 GSSKARSAVAE
+495 
-506 SNGDFNKAADIV
+506 
-518 FNRNNP
+518 NNNT
-524 KPTTGGRNKTGGRT
+524 TTGVGDRT

-554 PSEQLQKAIN
+554 PSEQLQAAIN

-580 IINQEQYNSKYLE
+580 IINQEQYNSEYLE
-593 VQKTLLSAYEKNAE
+593 VQKNLLGAYEKHAQ

-614 AYKKQLDTVN
+614 AYKKQSDTVN

-670 NEDYASALKDYVDK
+670 NETYASALKEYVDTV
-684 FPEAKKALETIVK
+684 PEAKKALETIVK

-706 KINEITKPSTKSV
+706 KINEITKPYTKSV
-719 SLAERYKTYTPKEQ
+719 SLADRYKTPTQKEL
-733 RQNKIDTNVS
+733 RQSKIDINVEK
-743 RYDELSGQISQLKEL
+743 YDELSGQISQLKEL

-772 AKAIKGIESEQ
+772 AAAIKGIESEQ
-783 SKIVNETDQ
+783 SKIVNETDS
-792 LVNDSKYEDIID
+792 LVNDSKYEDLID
-804 KVKKYKKELISV
+804 QVKKYKKELISV

-831 YSSFANLSDNL
+831 YSSFADLSDNL

-897 AGALGSQ
+897 AGALGAQ

-916 AKIASDTA
+916 TKMAADVA

-980 DGGIIEGSSY
+980 DGGVVGGSSY
-990 HGDRIIAG
+990 HGDTIIAG

-1022 SSNVG
+1022 ASNV

>member
-37 DQIQQRFNK
+37 DQIQQRFNR

-56 QLRELTAIMA
+56 QLRDLTALMA
-66 KMNLDNMI
+66 KMNLDNMV
-74 DNDLFVTMTAKA
+74 DNDVFVTMTAKA

-125 VVTGVMGILGTE
+125 VVTGVMGTLGTE

-199 STIVNTVA
+199 STIVNTAA
-207 GVANT
+207 GVANNN
-212 AATKKGTIA
+212 ATKKGTIA

-236 GDFTGLLIVGAGALL
+236 GDFTGLLIVGAGTLL
-251 TYALATGDS
+251 TYALATGTS

-268 EATKKAAAANDDYII
+268 EATKKAKEATDEFAKAVANGSS
-283 KARAIKQL
+283 KQVAQIETL
-291 NDDITKALSE
+291 T
-301 VTSSVA
+301 TQYSS
-307 KEKNQINALT
+307 LHT
-317 SIIHSNTATLDQKKR
+317 
-332 AINELCSI
+332 
-340 IPSYTATIDDEG
+340 
-352 TVHDN
+352 
-357 ATTAIEDHINA
+357 
-368 LDDLQR
+368 
-374 AMAAYKTGE
+374 
-383 KIQQALA
+383 
-390 DASFKKYQA
+390 
-399 DQEVKETQGK
+399 
-409 VGRTKKKLGKLYSTT
+409 
-424 PPPLSGNPTHDAQ
+424 
-437 RRTPQRIQNEKQ
+437 
-449 AEVERKS
+449 EVERNDFINKHRKEIENLVGATDDLRGSWDKFVKDKDKIVAALTEIAIANAYQAQIEKVVSEYIEKRYKLTSGKVHYREWKQGDVVSEDKVKELRLIEGVDYKKGGMNWRGERLNLLEAPGVERANNSEIAKS
-456 LKVQKKALES
+456 RKGIQKAVDALDKGVQARVSEMVVEMQNHQDNAKALYP
-466 AEKKQKIADEELKV
+466 KLP
-480 AQKASNVYDKWKITQ
+480 SN
-495 GSSKARSAVAE
+495 
-506 SNGDFNKAADIV
+506 
-518 FNRNNP
+518 NN
-524 KPTTGGRNKTGGRT
+524 TTTGGGRTGGRNRT
-538 TGGRVNKTTP
+538 SGTNKTTT

-554 PSEQLQKAIN
+554 PSEKLQKAIN
-564 EANNKVKFLK
+564 EADNKVKFLQ

-593 VQKTLLSAYEKNAE
+593 VQKTLLSAYEQNAQ

-614 AYKKQLDTVN
+614 GYKKQLDLVNTATN
-624 KLIQEEE
+624 KLEQYEER
-631 KNKYNNLKENISA
+631 KNYTNLDENISA

-670 NEDYASALKDYVDK
+670 NEIYASALKDYVDTI
-684 FPEAKKALETIVK
+684 PEAKKALETIVK

-706 KINEITKPSTKSV
+706 KINKITKPYTKSV

-772 AKAIKGIESEQ
+772 AEAIKGIESEQ
-783 SKIVNETDQ
+783 SKIVNETDS
-792 LVNDSKYEDIID
+792 LVNDSKYEDLID
-804 KVKKYKKELISV
+804 QVKKYKKELISV

-831 YSSFANLSDNL
+831 YSSFADLSDNL

-897 AGALGSQ
+897 AGALGAQ

-909 AQEAAGA
+909 AQETAGA
-916 AKIASDTA
+916 TKMASDVA

-980 DGGIIEGSSY
+980 DGGVVGGNSY
-990 HGDRIIAG
+990 HGDTIIAG

-1022 SSNVG
+1022 SSNAG

>member
-56 QLRELTAIMA
+56 QLRDLTAIMA
-66 KMNLDNMI
+66 KMNLDNMV
-74 DNDLFVTMTAKA
+74 DNDVFVAMTAKA

-125 VVTGVMGILGTE
+125 VVTGVMGTLGTE

-160 IANALN
+160 IANAIN
-166 KDSILM
+166 KDNILM
-172 LRLKALQQEINNA
+172 LRLKALQQKINNA

-199 STIVNTVA
+199 STIVNTAA
-207 GVANT
+207 GVANNS
-212 AATKKGTIA
+212 ATKIGTIA

-231 SKALL
+231 AKALV

-268 EATKKAAAANDDYII
+268 EATK
-283 KARAIKQL
+283 R
-291 NDDITKALSE
+291 
-301 VTSSVA
+301 A
-307 KEKNQINALT
+307 KEASDEFAKAVADGSSKQIAQIETLT
-317 SIIHSNTATLDQKKR
+317 TQYSNLHT
-332 AINELCSI
+332 
-340 IPSYTATIDDEG
+340 
-352 TVHDN
+352 
-357 ATTAIEDHINA
+357 
-368 LDDLQR
+368 
-374 AMAAYKTGE
+374 
-383 KIQQALA
+383 
-390 DASFKKYQA
+390 
-399 DQEVKETQGK
+399 
-409 VGRTKKKLGKLYSTT
+409 
-424 PPPLSGNPTHDAQ
+424 
-437 RRTPQRIQNEKQ
+437 
-449 AEVERKS
+449 EVERNDFINKHRKEIEDLVGATDDLKGSWENFIKNKSRIVAALTEIAIANAYLAQIEKVTSEYIEKRYKMTSGKVRIREWHENDFVTDEQIEKNKLMYGVDYDKRNTLTSSGVAKMTSAELAKSRKGVQDRINAFDKSYNKRVGELVTKAVQHTNTAKS
-456 LKVQKKALES
+456 LYP
-466 AEKKQKIADEELKV
+466 KIP
-480 AQKASNVYDKWKITQ
+480 SN
-495 GSSKARSAVAE
+495 
-506 SNGDFNKAADIV
+506 
-518 FNRNNP
+518 NNT
-524 KPTTGGRNKTGGRT
+524 TTGGGRTGG
-538 TGGRVNKTTP
+538 GGRVNKTGRTNKTTT
-548 VNTVET
+548 NTIDTANDTLKNAIVEA
-554 PSEQLQKAIN
+554 SNKINFLQA
-564 EANNKVKFLK
+564 
-574 LQLDNN
+574 QLDNN
-580 IINQEQYNSKYLE
+580 IINQEQYNSEYLK
-593 VQKTLLSAYEKNAE
+593 VQKNLLGAYEKNAQ

-655 GLISETEYQDKLLDL
+655 GLISETEYQHKLLDL
-670 NEDYASALKDYVDK
+670 NETYASALEDYVDK

-706 KINEITKPSTKSV
+706 KINEITKPYTKSV
-719 SLAERYKTYTPKEQ
+719 SLADRYKTPTQKEL
-733 RQNKIDTNVS
+733 RQSKIDINVEK
-743 RYDELSGQISQLKEL
+743 YDELSGQISQLKEL

-772 AKAIKGIESEQ
+772 AEAIKGIESEQ
-783 SKIVNETDQ
+783 SKIVNETDS
-792 LVNDSKYEDIID
+792 LVNDSKYEDLID
-804 KVKKYKKELISV
+804 QVKKYKKELISV

-831 YSSFANLSDNL
+831 YSSFADLSDNL

-897 AGALGSQ
+897 AGALGAQ

-916 AKIASDTA
+916 TKMASDTA

-980 DGGIIEGSSY
+980 DGGVVGGNSY
-990 HGDRIIAG
+990 HGDTIIAG
-998 LNAGEMVLNRKQQA
+998 LNAGEMVLNKKQQA

-1022 SSNVG
+1022 ASNI

>member
-37 DQIQQRFNK
+37 DQIQQRFNR

-56 QLRELTAIMA
+56 QLRDLTALMA
-66 KMNLDNMI
+66 KMNLDNMV
-74 DNDLFVTMTAKA
+74 DNDVFVTMTAKA

-125 VVTGVMGILGTE
+125 VVTGVMGTLGTE

-166 KDSILM
+166 KDNILM
-172 LRLKALQQEINNA
+172 LRLKALQQKINNA

-199 STIVNTVA
+199 STIVNTAA
-207 GVANT
+207 GVANNS
-212 AATKKGTIA
+212 ATKKGTIA

-236 GDFTGLLIVGAGALL
+236 GDFTGLLIVGAGTLL
-251 TYALATGDS
+251 TYALATGTS

-268 EATKKAAAANDDYII
+268 EATKKAKEATDEFAKAVANGSS
-283 KARAIKQL
+283 KQIAQIETL
-291 NDDITKALSE
+291 T
-301 VTSSVA
+301 TQYSS
-307 KEKNQINALT
+307 LHT
-317 SIIHSNTATLDQKKR
+317 
-332 AINELCSI
+332 
-340 IPSYTATIDDEG
+340 
-352 TVHDN
+352 
-357 ATTAIEDHINA
+357 
-368 LDDLQR
+368 
-374 AMAAYKTGE
+374 
-383 KIQQALA
+383 
-390 DASFKKYQA
+390 
-399 DQEVKETQGK
+399 
-409 VGRTKKKLGKLYSTT
+409 
-424 PPPLSGNPTHDAQ
+424 
-437 RRTPQRIQNEKQ
+437 
-449 AEVERKS
+449 EVERNDFINKHRKEIENLVGATDDLRGSWDKFVKDKDKIIAALTEIAIANAYQAQIEKVVSEYIEKRYKLTSGKVHYREWNQGDVVSEDKVKELGLIEGVDYKKGGMNWRGERLNLLEAPGVERANKS
-456 LKVQKKALES
+456 EVAKSRKGIQKAVDALDKGVQARVSGMVVEMQKHQDNAKALYP
-466 AEKKQKIADEELKV
+466 KLP
-480 AQKASNVYDKWKITQ
+480 SN
-495 GSSKARSAVAE
+495 
-506 SNGDFNKAADIV
+506 
-518 FNRNNP
+518 NN
-524 KPTTGGRNKTGGRT
+524 TTTGGGRTGGRNRT
-538 TGGRVNKTTP
+538 SGTNKTTP

-554 PSEQLQKAIN
+554 PSEKLQKAIN
-564 EANNKVKFLK
+564 EADNKVKFLQ

-580 IINQEQYNSKYLE
+580 TINQEQYNSKYLE
-593 VQKTLLSAYEKNAE
+593 VQKTLLSAYEQNTQ

-614 AYKKQLDTVN
+614 AYKKQLDLVNTATN
-624 KLIQEEE
+624 KLEQQEER
-631 KNKYNNLKENISA
+631 KKYTNLDENISA

-655 GLISETEYQDKLLDL
+655 GLISETEYQNKLLDL
-670 NEDYASALKDYVDK
+670 YETYASSLKEYVDTI
-684 FPEAKKALETIVK
+684 PAAKEALERITKKI
-697 ESNKIKVSD
+697 NKIEVSD
-706 KINEITKPSTKSV
+706 KINKITKPSTKSV

-772 AKAIKGIESEQ
+772 AEAIKGIESEQ
-783 SKIVNETDQ
+783 SKIVNETDS
-792 LVNDSKYEDIID
+792 LVNDSKYEDLID
-804 KVKKYKKELISV
+804 QVKKYKKELISV

-831 YSSFANLSDNL
+831 YSSFADLSDNL

-897 AGALGSQ
+897 AGALGAQ

-916 AKIASDTA
+916 TKMASDVA

-968 LVKSLGAAALLA
+968 LVKSLGAATLLA
-980 DGGIIEGSSY
+980 DGGVVGGNSY
-990 HGDRIIAG
+990 HGDTIIAG

-1022 SSNVG
+1022 SSNAG